1 MRPLDSQFIVS
12 TFVTAMAIMI
22 KRLVFLISAVVL
34 PVCICFA
41 HSGPELREDRA
52 MHALVVGIGHYPESS
67 GWNAVNG
74 DRDVDLVVRMLVRN
88 GFSQKDITVLV
99 NGQATKAAIRDA
111 FRGLLAVVAPGDV
124 VYVHFSGH
132 GQQVVDKDGD
142 EEDGLDEAFVP
153 VDAGRKYVKGVYEG
167 ENHILDD
174 ELNLW
179 LAELKGAVG
188 RAGRVM
194 FVMDACH
201 SGDSTRGEEE
211 DEDAWP
217 VRGTANIFGADAGDN
232 PGMPVASEEERNDVD
247 WIFLGACKSWQNNY
261 EYPSEDGFYGRLTWA
276 LYSCMRPGMSF
287 EELVDLLEKVYD
299 GMPLPPGPP
308 QNLDAFEPPANN
320 GKLF

>member
-1 MRPLDSQFIVS
+1 MESRQ
-12 TFVTAMAIMI
+12 
-22 KRLVFLISAVVL
+22 RRQG
-34 PVCICFA
+34 CG
-41 HSGPELREDRA
+41 SGGADE
-52 MHALVVGIGHYPESS
+52 
-67 GWNAVNG
+67 
-74 DRDVDLVVRMLVRN
+74 
-88 GFSQKDITVLV
+88 DITVLV

-111 FRGLLAVVAPGDV
+111 FSGLLAVVAPGDV

-132 GQQVVDKDGD
+132 GQQVVDTDGD

-153 VDAGRKYVKGVYEG
+153 IDAGRKYVKGVYEG

-201 SGDSTRGEEE
+201 SGDSTRGEKE

-217 VRGTANIFGADAGDN
+217 VRGTADIFGADAGDN
-232 PGMPVASEEERNDVD
+232 PGMPVASEEER
-247 WIFLGACKSWQNNY
+247 QNNY

>member
-1 MRPLDSQFIVS
+1 MT
-12 TFVTAMAIMI
+12 TFVAVMTVMI
-22 KRLVFLISAVVL
+22 KKLVFLISAVVL

-41 HSGPELREDRA
+41 HSGLELRKDCA

-67 GWNAVNG
+67 GWNPVNG
-74 DRDVDLVVRMLVRN
+74 DRDVDLAVRMLVRN
-88 GFSQKDITVLV
+88 GFSQEDITVLV

-111 FRGLLAVVAPGDV
+111 FKRMLAVVAPGDV

-132 GQQVVDKDGD
+132 GQQIVDTDGD
-142 EEDGLDEAFVP
+142 EEDGVDEAFVP
-153 VDAGRKYVKGVYEG
+153 FDARREYVKGVYEG
-167 ENHILDD
+167 ENHIVDD

-179 LAELKGAVG
+179 LAELKDAVG

-217 VRGTANIFGADAGDN
+217 VRGTSDIFGADAGDN

-308 QNLDAFEPPANN
+308 QNLDAFEPPANR